1 MEDIVNNIINNA
13 IDDKIN
19 KNEFNIEI
27 RKYFKN

>member
-13 IDDKIN
+13 IDGKIN